1 MKRRLV
7 AGVDSS
13 TQSLAF
19 AIWEKSLE
27 AYGKVVFEHT
37 SKNIYDKAGVIGKRS
52 GASLSKLIEVYKIKN
67 MVIEKPIFANSPM
80 TASNLALAQGAL
92 VGASIFAGIEEVIGV
107 EPITW
112 AAHIGNANDQS
123 SNGKLCTRSPGALRL
138 EMAEQFQADLWRLD
152 LPGRDLQPVRYFHL
166 GPGDHQAITA
176 HLTFYDCK

>member
-1 MKRRLV
+1 MTFIS
-7 AGVDSS
+7 VDSS

-19 AIWEKSLE
+19 AIWGKDLE

-37 SKNIYDKAGVIGKRS
+37 SKNIYDKAGRIGKRS
-52 GASLSKLIEVYKIKN
+52 GASVSKLIEVYKIKN

-112 AAHIGNANDQS
+112 AAYIGNANLTKKEKEQIKLDNPGQS
-123 SNGKLCTRSPGALRL
+123 ANWYKVRQRDFRKQRTMDYVNKRFDLNIKDNDIGDAIAIGAY
-138 EMAEQFQADLWRLD
+138 ALD
-152 LPGRDLQPVRYFHL
+152 KK
-166 GPGDHQAITA
+166 II
-176 HLTFYDCK
+176 